1 VIQASRRAINNE
13 FAIKRC
19 GHQALH
25 DAVPVLVP
33 CANLV
38 AAEGIQSERDD
49 P

>member
-1 VIQASRRAINNE
+1 LAAAAVANE

-19 GHQALH
+19 GYQALH
-25 DAVPVLVP
+25 DAVLVLVP
-33 CANLV
+33 CANVV